1 MKILIIMLFLSF
13 SFLSF
18 SQTEIR
24 LNFSDDKVK
33 ELAKEVYQD
42 AEQYLTKKHL
52 QSYKEFLNRIQIIE
66 VSQEEMNKVNYP
78 LISTLM
84 LVSKYNSNIDYDQG
98 PDFNINNFNP
108 LKYFW
113 IIKKDGSSD
122 YYRINKDNYLIRL
135 LPN

>member
-1 MKILIIMLFLSF
+1 MLFLSF

-84 LVSKYNSNIDYDQG
+84 LV
-98 PDFNINNFNP
+98 
-108 LKYFW
+108 
-113 IIKKDGSSD
+113 
-122 YYRINKDNYLIRL
+122 
-135 LPN
+135 